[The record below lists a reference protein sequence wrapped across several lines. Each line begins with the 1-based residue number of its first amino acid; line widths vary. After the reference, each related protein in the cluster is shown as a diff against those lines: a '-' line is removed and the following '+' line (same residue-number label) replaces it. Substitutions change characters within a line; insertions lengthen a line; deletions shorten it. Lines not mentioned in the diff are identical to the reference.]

1 MLRFH
6 KLGKRCLQFR
16 MLVNQCHHLLAHLL
30 GLVSDV
36 RPMGHPTPAH
46 KAAGGWVLNKV
57 GFAYAPSYVTSNGVP
72 VETLDV
78 KLSTVVQ
85 DVEELIEIRLSL
97 VYLVAQETQR
107 WCAVDDNFVEGI
119 DVLVADDL
127 GQASLRY
134 GEQQNCAREEKPG
147 CVDR

>member
-30 GLVSDV
+30 GLVPDI
-36 RPMGHPTPAH
+36 RPMGHPND
-46 KAAGGWVLNKV
+46 GWVLNKV
-57 GFAYAPSYVTSNGVP
+57 GFAYAPSYVTSNGAP
-72 VETLDV
+72 VEALDV

-85 DVEELIEIRLSL
+85 DVEEFIEIRLSL